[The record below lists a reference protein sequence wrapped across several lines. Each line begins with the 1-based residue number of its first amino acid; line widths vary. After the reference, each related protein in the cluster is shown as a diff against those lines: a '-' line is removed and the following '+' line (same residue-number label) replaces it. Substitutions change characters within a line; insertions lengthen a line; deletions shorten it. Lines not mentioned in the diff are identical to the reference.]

1 MRNYGFREISFRKLR
16 GGMHNPAATADKGRV
31 PLSIEVS
38 RAGSTPLAGSAY
50 AGEWILWRAE
60 SFSG

>member
-1 MRNYGFREISFRKLR
+1 
-16 GGMHNPAATADKGRV
+16 MHNPAATVDKGRV

-38 RAGSTPLAGSAY
+38 RAGSTPLAGSAH

-60 SFSG
+60 SFGG